1 MKKTVSVNLSG
12 ILFNIDDDAYN
23 ILEDY
28 LNRIESHFSGQGE
41 SKEIMADI
49 ESRIA
54 ELLNERHNGAKKVV
68 SVTDIEAIIKTM
80 GNPDDFIEPGNGD
93 SRSTQ
98 YTARSRGH
106 KRIYRDPDNRVLG
119 GVCAGLGAYFNI
131 DPVIFR
137 IIIVILTPFG
147 GAGLLIYI
155 VLWIIIPDAVTT
167 AQKLEMRGDPV
178 NVSNIGNFIKEE
190 FESVKNSFS
199 GKKRPKK

>member
-23 ILEDY
+23 MLEDY
-28 LNRIESHFSGQGE
+28 LNRIESHFSGQDE
-41 SKEIMADI
+41 SKEIMTDI

-54 ELLNERHNGAKKVV
+54 ELLNERSGGPRKVV
-68 SVTDIEAIIKTM
+68 SVSDIQKIIKTM
-80 GNPDDFIEPGNGD
+80 GNPNEFSENVNDGKK
-93 SRSTQ
+93 STN
-98 YTARSRGH
+98 YTAQSRGS

-119 GVCAGLGAYFNI
+119 GVCGGIGAYLNL

-137 IIIVILTPFG
+137 IIFVVVFFLG

-155 VLWIIIPDAVTT
+155 ILWIIIPEAATT

-190 FESVKNSFS
+190 FESVKSSFS
-199 GKKRPKK
+199 GKKRSKR